1 MSPAEL
7 LQELIRFDTT
17 NPPGAERACVER
29 IGALL
34 TAEGVEW
41 QTYAAQP
48 ERPNL
53 VARLP
58 GGPGPGLVLQG
69 HVDVVTTV
77 NQRWSQPPFGGELI
91 DGWIWG
97 AGRWT

>member
-1 MSPAEL
+1 MTPVEL

-17 NPPGAERACVER
+17 NPPGAERECVER

-34 TAEGVEW
+34 SEEGVEW
-41 QTYAAQP
+41 QTYAATP

-58 GGPGPGLVLQG
+58 GGPGPGWCRG
-69 HVDVVTTV
+69 TSTSS
-77 NQRWSQPPFGGELI
+77 RPSTR
-91 DGWIWG
+91 
-97 AGRWT
+97 AGRTRPSAAS